1 MFEQRFRQTS
11 RSFRQ
16 IFFVEGQKTSMLSEF
31 PSKHASNCPVKCV
44 TLKRFAVLFFLPSCS
59 SNTPTTSSSGRVS
72 SPLRAFMVA
81 LNRRNRRAGYQIAN
95 GIRDYHKHYLSN
107 ILCSDQKLVHS
118 TALESSFVSFLS
130 KREVLR
136 LSIFT
141 KHL

>member
-1 MFEQRFRQTS
+1 
-11 RSFRQ
+11 
-16 IFFVEGQKTSMLSEF
+16 
-31 PSKHASNCPVKCV
+31 
-44 TLKRFAVLFFLPSCS
+44 
-59 SNTPTTSSSGRVS
+59 
-72 SPLRAFMVA
+72 MVA

-95 GIRDYHKHYLSN
+95 GIRDYYKHYLSN